1 MKNKDE
7 SNAIKMMSI
16 YQQVLHW
23 LTVVQKVLNIK
34 YRNLFHRGEDYID
47 VFVDLQISLDKK

>member
-34 YRNLFHRGEDYID
+34 YRKFFHRGEDYID